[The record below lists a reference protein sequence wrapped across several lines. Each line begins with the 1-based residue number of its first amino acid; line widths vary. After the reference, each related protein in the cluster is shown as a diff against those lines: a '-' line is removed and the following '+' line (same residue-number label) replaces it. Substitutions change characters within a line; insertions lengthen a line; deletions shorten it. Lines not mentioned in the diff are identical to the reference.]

1 MKFFKGLAPLVSFA
15 LTQRRLQETRQ
26 ETEIDFLDHT
36 KMKITLVH
44 LIMIVYNEG
53 GLCIYFQSLLD
64 MVVGLEWVQNYIAYF
79 GGDPT
84 RYCGDTYSDEKTIM

>member
-1 MKFFKGLAPLVSFA
+1 
-15 LTQRRLQETRQ
+15 
-26 ETEIDFLDHT
+26 
-36 KMKITLVH
+36 
-44 LIMIVYNEG
+44 MIVYNEG
-53 GLCIYFQSLLD
+53 ELCIYFQSLLD